1 MDDFRNTA
9 RSWHSGAKKN
19 TRIPKTAGFRV
30 FLYIFC
36 IYGLESANSGAPFT
50 AIAPGINHLIP
61 AVDTDNLAMIGAPA
75 AARFPGTEVHILHR
89 EVKNLPF

>member
-61 AVDTDNLAMIGAPA
+61 AVDTVSYTHL
-75 AARFPGTEVHILHR
+75 T
-89 EVKNLPF
+89 LPTKRIV